1 LVGAPRLPSN
11 KSLTRLPHSGGRNS
25 LIINDL
31 RRGGG
36 GGERNSLVPKDLRV
50 KEKELRALQLFH
62 EVAEPIH
69 PYQALPDHHGYSY
82 PA

>member
-1 LVGAPRLPSN
+1 MTYDA
-11 KSLTRLPHSGGRNS
+11 
-25 LIINDL
+25 
-31 RRGGG
+31 GG